1 MKADPATI
9 AQELCTYLK
18 ERVLDKSVAVVPS
31 TLFSEVGVDSM
42 SVIEL
47 VMYLERKHGIELP
60 ESALQRKHLE
70 SAQAL
75 AECACAVR
83 NGTFVSNP

>member
-1 MKADPATI
+1 MNGDAQTI
-9 AQELCTYLK
+9 AEELCAFLR
-18 ERVLDKSVAVVPS
+18 ERVLDKSVTIRPS
-31 TLFSEVGVDSM
+31 TRFSEVGVDSM

-60 ESALQRKHLE
+60 ETALQRKHLE

-75 AECACAVR
+75 ADCACAVR
-83 NGTFVSNP
+83 NGTFVTNP

>member
-9 AQELCTYLK
+9 AQELCAYLR
-18 ERVLDKSVAVVPS
+18 ERVLDKSVPVEPATP
-31 TLFSEVGVDSM
+31 FSEVGVDSM

-47 VMYLERKHGIELP
+47 VMFLERKHGIELP
-60 ESALQRKHLE
+60 ENALQRRHLE

-83 NGTFVSNP
+83 NGTFVGNP

>member
-1 MKADPATI
+1 MNPDPATI
-9 AQELCTYLK
+9 ALELCTYLR
-18 ERVLDKSVAVVPS
+18 ERVLDKSVAVEPS
-31 TLFSEVGVDSM
+31 TLFSDVGVDSM

-60 ESALQRKHLE
+60 ETALQRKHLE

-75 AECACAVR
+75 ADCACAVR

>member
-1 MKADPATI
+1 MKVDAGTI
-9 AQELCTYLK
+9 AEELCDYLR
-18 ERVLDKSVAVVPS
+18 ERVLDKSVILGP
-31 TLFSEVGVDSM
+31 TTPFSEVGVDSM

-60 ESALQRKHLE
+60 ETALQRKHLE

>member
-1 MKADPATI
+1 MKVDAGTI
-9 AQELCTYLK
+9 AEELCAYLR
-18 ERVLDKSVAVVPS
+18 ERVLDKSVILGP
-31 TLFSEVGVDSM
+31 TTTFSDVGVDSM

-60 ESALQRKHLE
+60 ETALQRKHLE

>member
-1 MKADPATI
+1 MKVDAGTI
-9 AQELCTYLK
+9 AEELCAYLR
-18 ERVLDKSVAVVPS
+18 ERVLDKSVGLGP
-31 TLFSEVGVDSM
+31 TTPFSEVGVDSM

-75 AECACAVR
+75 AECACSVR